1 MIEGL
6 AIFSL
11 IQQILQFIEDFF
23 RLLGIGLPL
32 IG

>member
-11 IQQILQFIEDFF
+11 LQQILQFIEGLF

-32 IG
+32 FG

>member
-11 IQQILQFIEDFF
+11 IQQILQFIEDLF
-23 RLLGIGLPL
+23 RLLGIGPL
-32 IG
+32 FG